1 MCHLGFVGMCGYF
14 LPNCAFLFL
23 LKSKFKK
30 QMNNQTYRDRDRGEW
45 HNISLE
51 LSRQHRRLHRKT
63 KGDVPDFT
71 TRDNK
76 LFPNLKKKKKSCSD
90 LHNSFLC
97 SVGRSAHRRY
107 VPIVMCALA
116 PGKLPVAP
124 VLSYA
129 ETKHLRWAW
138 YSSIHYIFK
147 QFPWITYLVHSVK
160 KNKQPTL
167 FLGPVMRWAIWD
179 KHKNLDMESYNLWAK
194 INKYAT

>member
-1 MCHLGFVGMCGYF
+1 MTGCCVDCSESLLSLSKYLHVTHLALQWTGCALRAFELWPFV
-14 LPNCAFLFL
+14 P
-23 LKSKFKK
+23 SRPTTV
-30 QMNNQTYRDRDRGEW
+30 QQNQENPRFCPQR
-45 HNISLE
+45 H
-51 LSRQHRRLHRKT
+51 
-63 KGDVPDFT
+63 
-71 TRDNK
+71 
-76 LFPNLKKKKKSCSD
+76 
-90 LHNSFLC
+90 LC